1 MAQYT
6 EEQKRRF
13 EGYIKLYVDDNEA
26 DKENK
31 IEALKKRDK
40 KLWFYLIAN
49 VIAVFF
55 FSTSYFTGGSHISN
69 ILYSILFVVFGIN
82 VVIIFYQK
90 KQINKTITYVRD
102 SE

>member
-55 FSTSYFTGGSHISN
+55 LSLIHI
-69 ILYSILFVVFGIN
+69 
-82 VVIIFYQK
+82 
-90 KQINKTITYVRD
+90 
-102 SE
+102 